1 MVEMRAAGEGMVG
14 ADQNP
19 EEVKEILGCDG
30 LGSQLMEMVACKY
43 LENFNVTSDI
53 LKLRLKTA
61 GW

>member
-14 ADQNP
+14 VDQIP
-19 EEVKEILGCDG
+19 GEVKEILGCDG

-53 LKLRLKTA
+53 LK
-61 GW
+61 